1 MEEKTIAPIQTYYN
15 GYHFRSRLEA
25 RWAVFFDLVNIKYE
39 YETEGYTLPNG
50 DQYLPDFYLPTFQT
64 YVEIKHANLGDEDLT
79 AAKEKCE
86 QLSYVLDAFVMLIM
100 GDPFDCSC
108 NLYCSCYAASGVD
121 KDWYCCKFISE
132 YETDI
137 KLSVQIPGCENKK
150 GAFYYSDGSRLE
162 PLTNYYYTAN
172 DMVRP
177 SFETVTTYDF
187 SSERQL
193 ARQARFEH
201 NQTPQGPKDKEFNLS
216 ELTSENITKL
226 SPEQLALLSKS
237 WAINKADF
245 DYDRDKIEI
254 ERQRINKEIFRLIP
268 EACSYTPVGV
278 FPTWTWDYHYD
289 KITFPIFKLRNI
301 YNGRVRESSDLRE
314 VIKFFKYGKL

>member
-50 DQYLPDFYLPTFQT
+50 DRYLPDFYLPTFQT
-64 YVEIKHANLGDEDLT
+64 YIEIKHANLCDEDLT

-108 NLYCSCYAASGVD
+108 NLYCSCYATSGVD

-216 ELTSENITKL
+216 KLTSENITKL
-226 SPEQLALLSKS
+226 SAEQLASLARS
-237 WAINKADF
+237 WLIKLDGRDLFKDESVKAEKD
-245 DYDRDKIEI
+245 
-254 ERQRINKEIFRLIP
+254 RINKEIYRLIP
-268 EACSYTPVGV
+268 EACEYTPLGV
-278 FPTWTWDYHYD
+278 IPKWYWTSLYANV
-289 KITFPIFKLRNI
+289 TFPIFHLGGK
-301 YNGRVRESSDLRE
+301 YSGPESSDLRK